1 MITCEGSTYDI
12 ITLVTG
18 LKKMLSL
25 TSRLLYLHGINLQY
39 PCRGGITFSYSVFTV
54 RTVYFPSEKRVFFFI
69 FSTVYFTLEERVYL
83 QNRPFTFKRAFIPS
97 EQRFLL
103 SKRRVYRQ
111 NTNFTPSTY
120 SQTYFPTNRTVTG
133 IMVP

>member
-1 MITCEGSTYDI
+1 
-12 ITLVTG
+12 
-18 LKKMLSL
+18 
-25 TSRLLYLHGINLQY
+25 
-39 PCRGGITFSYSVFTV
+39 
-54 RTVYFPSEKRVFFFI
+54 
-69 FSTVYFTLEERVYL
+69 VYFTLEERVYL

-111 NTNFTPSTY
+111 NTHFTPSTY